1 MEPVWAATR
10 KALADYVSEVNY
22 KIWIDPL
29 KPLGFEGGILRLGC
43 PNQFFL
49 AWVREHYLGSIM
61 KTVQMVKGE
70 GYPIETIELCM
81 APAVKPSKNHDI
93 QPHSQ
98 YELPQLDVYRQSPM
112 RFNPRFT
119 FDRFVVG
126 NSNEYA
132 FSAARAMTREM
143 EINTNALLILSDHG
157 LGKSHLSQAL
167 GQTVLS
173 ENQRKKVYYLTAED
187 FTNEMVYSLKNR
199 CIEDFKRKYRQAC
212 DLLVLEEVHFLS
224 GKDKVQ
230 TELSY
235 TLDSLYES
243 NKKVVFT
250 SSRLPK
256 DIPKLGRQLSSR
268 LSNSLISSIT
278 PPDYPT
284 RLRIIERK
292 ALDLRLKMPDNVME
306 FMAQH
311 LKKDIRQMESA
322 LNSVGVRSQLMKRD
336 LNLEL
341 VKETLADLIESHYDG
356 ASPQAIRD
364 LICRHYQVSVEELC
378 SKSRRKNVVLP
389 RNLGMYFCRKMTDL
403 PLKEIGRLFG
413 RNHSTVLYAVN
424 LIENRCRRDVKLK
437 GHVEFLSEKMKE
449 NLE

>member
-1 MEPVWAATR
+1 
-10 KALADYVSEVNY
+10 
-22 KIWIDPL
+22 
-29 KPLGFEGGILRLGC
+29 
-43 PNQFFL
+43 
-49 AWVREHYLGSIM
+49 
-61 KTVQMVKGE
+61 MVKGE
-70 GYPIETIELCM
+70 GYPIETIELCV
-81 APAVKPSKNHDI
+81 APAVKPPKNHDI

-126 NSNEYA
+126 DCNEYA

-173 ENQRKKVYYLTAED
+173 ENKRKKVYYLTAED

-250 SSRLPK
+250 SSRLPR

-278 PPDYPT
+278 PSRLPDPVTDHRKKGPGSSAENAGQRDGIHGPT
-284 RLRIIERK
+284 FEKRYQADGECAQQCWCQKPAYEARPESGAGERNPGRFDRVPLRR
-292 ALDLRLKMPDNVME
+292 RQPSSHSGHHMPPLPGIGGGTLFKIPPE
-306 FMAQH
+306 
-311 LKKDIRQMESA
+311 KCGSA
-322 LNSVGVRSQLMKRD
+322 
-336 LNLEL
+336 
-341 VKETLADLIESHYDG
+341 
-356 ASPQAIRD
+356 P
-364 LICRHYQVSVEELC
+364 
-378 SKSRRKNVVLP
+378 
-389 RNLGMYFCRKMTDL
+389 
-403 PLKEIGRLFG
+403 
-413 RNHSTVLYAVN
+413 
-424 LIENRCRRDVKLK
+424 
-437 GHVEFLSEKMKE
+437 
-449 NLE
+449 